1 MSKLVRYEPDHD
13 LWDASR
19 AFDRLFDEAASLL
32 RSAPLSNLE
41 QDWLAFPSFAGDNL
55 SVDMYETD
63 KDIVVQAALPGVSE
77 GEVGVEERQGI
88 LTIRA
93 SHKREDERQ
102 QSGWQIRERRY
113 GAWQRTLQLPEAV
126 KGDKARA
133 ELRDGIL
140 TVTLPKVQPARKLV
154 NRIKVS
160 LPKLSLPRLGKKEKT
175 IKVTH

>member
-1 MSKLVRYEPDHD
+1 MSKLVRYETDND
-13 LWDASR
+13 LWGASR
-19 AFDRLFDEAASLL
+19 SFDRLFDQAASLL
-32 RSAPLSNLE
+32 RSAPFSSLE

-55 SVDMYETD
+55 SVDMYDTD

-77 GEVGVEERQGI
+77 DEVEVEERQGI

-93 SHKREDERQ
+93 SRLREDERQ
-102 QSGWQIRERRY
+102 QSGWQIRERQY
-113 GAWQRTLQLPEAV
+113 GAWQRSLQLPEAV

-140 TVTLPKVQPARKLV
+140 TVTLPKVQPSQKLV
-154 NRIKVS
+154 NRIKV
-160 LPKLSLPRLGKKEKT
+160 SLPRLGKKEKT